1 MTQLM
6 ASGCIAPY
14 SPRVLGEHIIYLAK
28 RGLMMIHGMTASS
41 ITERFIPYRLMTEPS
56 AFIGGIT
63 AQNFWWFTTDHTS
76 AYGALLDIGM
86 NPIPAADG
94 FGLVTAKDKPLTSLI
109 YEARSFVWQN
119 KYYLYFVNSPTNE
132 FQGNPCWCVDLGI
145 AQLAFVLPN
154 YPITTLGFKPTDM
167 HVSSTGECYALLT
180 IDPYNDPSNQT
191 NLAISESQFNASFTA
206 QISVSTQA
214 IYRFNP
220 TFGQNV
226 PMRWRTSEVTAGAPS
241 MRKRWREVRLNGSG
255 THQIRVFIDGALQ
268 TMATGA
274 TATTLTLSES
284 PIHPSRILLPPGSW
298 GFSCSVEGCGDGV
311 VRVIE
316 LGFDPM
322 AGEDKQGEGKE

>member
-1 MTQLM
+1 
-6 ASGCIAPY
+6 
-14 SPRVLGEHIIYLAK
+14 
-28 RGLMMIHGMTASS
+28 
-41 ITERFIPYRLMTEPS
+41 
-56 AFIGGIT
+56 
-63 AQNFWWFTTDHTS
+63 
-76 AYGALLDIGM
+76 
-86 NPIPAADG
+86 
-94 FGLVTAKDKPLTSLI
+94 
-109 YEARSFVWQN
+109 
-119 KYYLYFVNSPTNE
+119 
-132 FQGNPCWCVDLGI
+132 
-145 AQLAFVLPN
+145 
-154 YPITTLGFKPTDM
+154 M